1 MAIPVWVQYLVLALL
16 APILL
21 LSGRAA
27 QLLRLPLITGYVLAG
42 IILGPYGLT
51 VLDAASLQSLTAV
64 RSFVFRSVLHWLGIR
79 AWLPLSHIAQGYK
92 QSGMHLHI
100 GSSGQ
105 MRKRTAL

>member
-1 MAIPVWVQYLVLALL
+1 MAIPSWVQFLVLALL

-51 VLDAASLQSLTAV
+51 ILDSDSLQTLTAV
-64 RSFVFRSVLHWLGIR
+64 GCPATS
-79 AWLPLSHIAQGYK
+79 K
-92 QSGMHLHI
+92 
-100 GSSGQ
+100 SSS
-105 MRKRTAL
+105 

>member
-51 VLDAASLQSLTAV
+51 VLDAGSLQSLTAV
-64 RSFVFRSVLHWLGIR
+64 RSFVSRPVHHWLGIL
-79 AWLPLSHIAQGYK
+79 AWLPLSHAAQGCE
-92 QSGMHLHI
+92 QSDMHLRI
-100 GSSGQ
+100 GSCNQ
-105 MRKRTAL
+105 MRE